1 MKLTIRQKLFG
12 GFGAMI
18 ALIIILNT
26 LTNIGTSNLRD
37 RADDLKDRDIPNVIM
52 LEQVNDRLKTID
64 QLVMRN
70 ILETDNAQM
79 NESRALIEK
88 TIGELNA
95 AIETYAVTLTSDEER
110 ESADL
115 FRQAASGYEQAV
127 TQIVELSQQ
136 NNDEEAAALQ
146 KQTQDIVN
154 QMTDALRVSMDQKIQ
169 MMNDSAYAQRDET
182 GRILFISIGA
192 LVAAVLLSAL
202 LSFLIA
208 RSITRPLKQL
218 TRQVGYMANGEL
230 DKMDELPTGLKGE
243 LDHLSSALRQMGEN
257 QRGVLL
263 EVGRASGALAA
274 AAEEFKSAA
283 QESADGAEHAASSM
297 QRMAASS
304 EAQLETSRTGG
315 ELMGRMLDKIV
326 VIRDRVGETSEAA
339 ERAGI
344 QSEQG
349 VGVVGEAVRQME
361 STSRGMTEMTEAVEA
376 LNRRSAEIGSI
387 VQLITG
393 IAKQTNLLALNASI
407 EAARAGEQGRGFA
420 VVAAEVGK
428 LAEQSSASAA
438 QIIGMI
444 DMVQADTARLSD
456 AIEEAA
462 DRVAAGS
469 EAIHATGDLFGHIR
483 ETVSRVGLQS
493 EQAVQASG
501 EMVQVVE
508 TVASAI
514 MEGGSQ
520 MERVSEEIQ
529 NVSAVSEQQAASME
543 EMSAGAVSL
552 SEMAEELQRLS
563 AKFKL

>member
-428 LAEQSSASAA
+428 LAEQSSVSAA